1 MKIIAPIRGTDQ
13 HGSGAFGAS
22 RGSRTHNG
30 IDIACYKGS
39 KIPCPVSGVVTKVGF
54 PYDPTDKV
62 KGYLRYIEVTDVG
75 DNKHRFF
82 YVDPKFK
89 VGDKVSTKDIIGVTQ
104 GLAMM
109 YLGITDHFHYEIIN
123 KEGKFINPSIWMENQ
138 S

>member
-1 MKIIAPIRGTDQ
+1 M
-13 HGSGAFGAS
+13 
-22 RGSRTHNG
+22 
-30 IDIACYKGS
+30 
-39 KIPCPVSGVVTKVGF
+39 
-54 PYDPTDKV
+54 
-62 KGYLRYIEVTDVG
+62 RYIEVTDVG